1 MGWKKI
7 SLPSIERVTM
17 EDIKQ
22 VIQALVDLETR
33 GWDTKNP
40 DLFLSI
46 IHPDMVWPWPPHAD
60 AHDPAE
66 WVLEFGRF
74 NRDRWRQNWQ
84 DLFDTHDLIHNR
96 RKTVKILVSQEG
108 DGAFAVV
115 DIDTLWRNKRTGKDF
130 LWKGRVCKIY
140 TKLASGD
147 WKLFAHTGALQ
158 YPPRT
163 DISR

>member
-1 MGWKKI
+1 MQ
-7 SLPSIERVTM
+7 
-17 EDIKQ
+17 DIKQ

-33 GWDTKNP
+33 GWDTQNP

-74 NRDRWRQNWQ
+74 NRNRWRQNWQ
-84 DLFDTHDLIHNR
+84 GLFDTHDLVHNR
-96 RKTVKILVSQEG
+96 RKTVKIVVSQEG

-140 TKLASGD
+140 TRLASGE
-147 WKLFAHTGALQ
+147 WKLIAHTGALC
-158 YPPRT
+158 Y
-163 DISR
+163 

>member
-7 SLPSIERVTM
+7 SLPLIERVIM
-17 EDIKQ
+17 QDIKQ
-22 VIQALVDLETR
+22 DIQALVDLETR
-33 GWDTKNP
+33 GWDTQNP

-66 WVLEFGRF
+66 WVLKFGRF
-74 NRDRWRQNWQ
+74 NRNRWRQNWQ
-84 DLFDTHDLIHNR
+84 DLFDTHDLVHNR
-96 RKTVKILVSQEG
+96 RKTVKIVVSQEG

-140 TKLASGD
+140 TRLASGE
-147 WKLFAHTGALQ
+147 WKLIAHTGALC
-158 YPPRT
+158 Y
-163 DISR
+163 